1 MDQRAGLRVTRELR
15 EPGAGRRGTARAG
28 AACPCPGTA
37 PAGPREGERLRA
49 RGLGRRCLTPVR
61 CLTRAPARP
70 RGQHKG
76 SVSPARRCRG
86 SAAAASTEG
95 RGGERGATFRT
106 TLESAGGAAL
116 AEGDESSLPR
126 RSCGRSCTREWG
138 RSGNGAVPLPPC
150 PPDKRPDTRACTGRT
165 FPIKTLPR
173 DVREHRYLPA
183 IKTNHSSA
191 PLGVC
196 HREKSPRCERAPSVL
211 TFRETQIYFFRQG
224 PALSFPQ
231 INVLGGRRTFRYAQ
245 TSDKTRE
252 GGRTAGEAGPE

>member
-211 TFRETQIYFFRQG
+211 TFRETQIYFFRQHLIG
-224 PALSFPQ
+224 FVCA
-231 INVLGGRRTFRYAQ
+231 
-245 TSDKTRE
+245 RE
-252 GGRTAGEAGPE
+252 